1 LNVIHRTGSALPEAR
16 EPYPRV
22 LMTCARENPDAPPII
37 VGLMAMDPHLGRF
50 SRHVIAEFDR
60 RIEGDFVAPLGRVA
74 MAEVGAT
81 A

>member
-1 LNVIHRTGSALPEAR
+1 
-16 EPYPRV
+16 
-22 LMTCARENPDAPPII
+22 
-37 VGLMAMDPHLGRF
+37 MAMDPHLGRF